1 VKPLIV
7 LPQVN
12 EVTFYT
18 RTPKDYDSRH
28 RKNANCLLQQQQK
41 HYIDGYFFLIFKQ
54 PFFSNSLLVIANI
67 ELISSDHTFR
77 NDSQTGSKQ
86 RR

>member
-1 VKPLIV
+1 MKPLIV

-41 HYIDGYFFLIFKQ
+41 HYIGRL
-54 PFFSNSLLVIANI
+54 FFSYFQTTFFFEQLTCDRKYRTDQQRSHFQKRQ
-67 ELISSDHTFR
+67 SDR
-77 NDSQTGSKQ
+77 Q
-86 RR
+86 